1 MKVNLFV
8 FLFVCIVCTG
18 NLYAQN
24 YAPDG
29 TYSLNTSASAAVAA
43 TAYGKVAGYIENGI
57 YTFKGIPYAE
67 AERFMP
73 PHAPKAWEGV
83 RSSRAYGPCCPQEFL
98 ALRIFSPLASLIAEA
113 AP

>member
-1 MKVNLFV
+1 MNLFV

-57 YTFKGIPYAE
+57 YTFKVFHML
-67 AERFMP
+67 RQNVLCLLMP
-73 PHAPKAWEGV
+73 LKLG
-83 RSSRAYGPCCPQEFL
+83 RG
-98 ALRIFSPLASLIAEA
+98 
-113 AP
+113 